1 MLSYKQWSPESL
13 LRLFTHL
20 FFAVGLVLV
29 LGTAADKIWASAP
42 EEARRFW
49 VAFACGGSLQVA
61 GLWLIGRCLRE
72 NRMTWSEAFGLRWGG
87 VGPALVWGFLA
98 AAGALVLSWGLLTL
112 SGWAFEAA
120 GIEPEAQASIE
131 ALRQTTDP
139 WRRVMVAVTAVGVAP
154 VFEEGLFRGILYP
167 AIKQAGYPLAATWGT
182 AFLFALTHLN
192 LLTFLPLMVFALIL
206 SALYERTGHLLAPI
220 TAHAAFNA
228 ANYVLVLVTT
238 APA

>member
-1 MLSYKQWSPESL
+1 
-13 LRLFTHL
+13 
-20 FFAVGLVLV
+20 
-29 LGTAADKIWASAP
+29 
-42 EEARRFW
+42 
-49 VAFACGGSLQVA
+49 
-61 GLWLIGRCLRE
+61 
-72 NRMTWSEAFGLRWGG
+72 
-87 VGPALVWGFLA
+87 
-98 AAGALVLSWGLLTL
+98 
-112 SGWAFEAA
+112 
-120 GIEPEAQASIE
+120 
-131 ALRQTTDP
+131 
-139 WRRVMVAVTAVGVAP
+139 MVAVTAVGVAP